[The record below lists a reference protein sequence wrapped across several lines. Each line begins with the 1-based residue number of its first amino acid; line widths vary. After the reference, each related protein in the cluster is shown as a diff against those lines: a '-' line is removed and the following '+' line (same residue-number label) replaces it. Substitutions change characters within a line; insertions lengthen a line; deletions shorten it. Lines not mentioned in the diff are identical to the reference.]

1 MEFKFTFFHTLFL
14 CICVFS
20 TFLKALETFHL
31 TLKKPPSDFC
41 NQLLKTLWK
50 LDNRDYWTICT
61 QEARKLHV
69 PNFLIHFLLIFL
81 SYMVCCT
88 LFWTFIY
95 HQDHVFF
102 EWKCVLFLPF
112 LLPHIIYFIRL
123 FWKYLML
130 IRNVTCV
137 NRIIFFEFNALFFQK
152 FSQTDLSKRRLMLGF
167 SWCLGKID
175 FAKVKKIIWQKR
187 RLQEFCH
194 RGKFPSDCGNL
205 CSLLTYLKCA
215 GNLTK

>member
-1 MEFKFTFFHTLFL
+1 MFLTSMEKKLAWAVSQNRAGSVPKFLTNIHCVCNILEFKFTFFHTLFL

-50 LDNRDYWTICT
+50 LDNIDYWTIYT
-61 QEARKLHV
+61 QEARKLHF
-69 PNFLIHFLLIFL
+69 PNCLVHFLLIFL

-102 EWKCVLFLPF
+102 DWKCVLFLPF

-123 FWKYLML
+123 F
-130 IRNVTCV
+130 
-137 NRIIFFEFNALFFQK
+137 
-152 FSQTDLSKRRLMLGF
+152 
-167 SWCLGKID
+167 
-175 FAKVKKIIWQKR
+175 
-187 RLQEFCH
+187 
-194 RGKFPSDCGNL
+194 
-205 CSLLTYLKCA
+205 
-215 GNLTK
+215 